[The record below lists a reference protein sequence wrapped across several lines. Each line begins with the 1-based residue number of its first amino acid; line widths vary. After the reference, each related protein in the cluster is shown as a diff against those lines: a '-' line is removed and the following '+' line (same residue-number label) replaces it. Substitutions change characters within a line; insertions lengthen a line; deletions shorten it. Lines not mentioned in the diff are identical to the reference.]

1 MVNFS
6 LNDKEKLKDYY
17 KDFLMNLREYL
28 RKYDVHDVLEYSKL
42 VLDMLHS
49 GALSV
54 DGVIKVDDGYDY
66 IDIPSDV
73 SAGVHITTGV
83 SCCRHTTSFLYDL
96 LNVLGFQSSLSYFQV
111 GNELGIWHKVNPAEG
126 RANHVVLSVDNLIV
140 DPANKFILE
149 ELNDGRVC
157 QIDLGDHHE
166 FSDYQDKNIIS
177 IDKVLKKYY
186 TYRNLG
192 IERVYD

>member
-17 KDFLMNLREYL
+17 KGFLMNLREYL
-28 RKYDVHDVLEYSKL
+28 RKYDVYDVLEYSKL

-49 GALSV
+49 GVLSV
-54 DGVIKVDDGYDY
+54 DGVIKIDDRYDY

-73 SAGVHITTGV
+73 SAGVHITTGA

-96 LNVLGFQSSLSYFQV
+96 LNVFGFKSSLSYFQV
-111 GNELGIWHKVNPAEG
+111 DNELGIWHRVNPAEG
-126 RANHVVLSVDNLIV
+126 RANHVVLSVDNFII

-149 ELNDGRVC
+149 ELNDGCVG
-157 QIDLGDHHE
+157 QIDLGDHNE
-166 FSDYQDKNIIS
+166 FSNYQDKNIIS